1 MDTDF
6 GLKGKTTFGGTS
18 NKTAEG
24 SIKVMDSGQ
33 INAASTVAQ
42 QPYLMGYLAVEAAV
56 KTINGETVSPVVD
69 VPANLITKESLKDFL
84 KE

>member
-1 MDTDF
+1 
-6 GLKGKTTFGGTS
+6 
-18 NKTAEG
+18 
-24 SIKVMDSGQ
+24 MDSGQ